1 MKVQCS
7 IFYSNPSIRNPSSEL
22 CQISTLFISFISV
35 ISIFPFGRKTA
46 IFVLNFHLTFS
57 IFYDIILI
65 VFYPLHGSKEISF
78 VHFLERNWQIPI
90 RKLKRMIE
98 VRELTKSY
106 GTTVAVDHVTF
117 DAHAG
122 EVLGFL
128 GPNGAG
134 KTTTMRILTCYLSA
148 DTGSATVAGYDVFEE
163 SVEVRKH
170 IGYLPESAP
179 LYTDMGVIEYLNF
192 MTQVR
197 NVPKSQ
203 RKERIRTVID
213 TCGLEDV
220 IQKDIGELS
229 KGYRQRVGLA
239 QSLIHDPPILI
250 LDEPTSGLDPSQII
264 EIRNLIKNIGQEKLV
279 LFSTHILPEVSATC
293 SRILIINNGKIVANG
308 TPEELSSQAK
318 GEEIVHITIRGAQ
331 ETIEARLNELE
342 FVSQWNCVRTDNG
355 IVSYQINADQGS
367 DAAEALFHIVVENGW
382 SLTELR
388 QESVD
393 LEDVFL
399 NLTDKEQA

>member
-1 MKVQCS
+1 
-7 IFYSNPSIRNPSSEL
+7 
-22 CQISTLFISFISV
+22 
-35 ISIFPFGRKTA
+35 
-46 IFVLNFHLTFS
+46 
-57 IFYDIILI
+57 
-65 VFYPLHGSKEISF
+65 
-78 VHFLERNWQIPI
+78 
-90 RKLKRMIE
+90 MIE
-98 VRELTKSY
+98 VRNLTKSY
-106 GTTVAVDHVTF
+106 GTTLAVDQVSF

-148 DTGSATVAGYDVFEE
+148 DAGSATVAGHDVFEE
-163 SVEVRKH
+163 SVEVRRQ

-179 LYTDMGVIEYLNF
+179 LYADMGVVEYLNF

-197 NVPKSQ
+197 SLPKSQ
-203 RKERIRTVID
+203 RKDRIRTVVE

-293 SRILIINNGKIVANG
+293 TRILIINNGQIVANG
-308 TPEELSSQAK
+308 TPEELASQAK
-318 GEEIVHITIRGAQ
+318 GEEVVHIAIRGSHAD
-331 ETIEARLNELE
+331 IEAQLTELA
-342 FVSQWNCVRTDNG
+342 FITQWQQTDMNDG
-355 IVSYQINADQGS
+355 VATYQIHAAQDSG
-367 DAAEALFHIVVENGW
+367 AAEALFHVVVQNGW

-388 QESVD
+388 QESAD

-399 NLTDKEQA
+399 NLTDKEQT

>member
-1 MKVQCS
+1 
-7 IFYSNPSIRNPSSEL
+7 
-22 CQISTLFISFISV
+22 
-35 ISIFPFGRKTA
+35 
-46 IFVLNFHLTFS
+46 
-57 IFYDIILI
+57 
-65 VFYPLHGSKEISF
+65 
-78 VHFLERNWQIPI
+78 
-90 RKLKRMIE
+90 MIE

-106 GTTVAVDHVTF
+106 GTTVAVDNVTF

-148 DTGSATVAGYDVFEE
+148 DAGNATVAGYDVFED

-197 NVPKSQ
+197 NIPKSQ

-213 TCGLEDV
+213 TCGLDDV

-250 LDEPTSGLDPSQII
+250 LDEPTSGLDPNQIS

-318 GEEIVHITIRGAQ
+318 GEEIVHITIRGTQ
-331 ETIEARLNELE
+331 ETIETQLNELE
-342 FVSQWNCVRTDNG
+342 FVSQWNQVGTDNG
-355 IVSYQINADQGS
+355 TVTYQINAAQGS
-367 DAAEALFHIVVENGW
+367 DAAEALFHVVVENGW

-388 QESVD
+388 QESLD
-393 LEDVFL
+393 LEDVFR
-399 NLTDKEQA
+399 NLTDKEQT

>member
-1 MKVQCS
+1 
-7 IFYSNPSIRNPSSEL
+7 
-22 CQISTLFISFISV
+22 
-35 ISIFPFGRKTA
+35 
-46 IFVLNFHLTFS
+46 
-57 IFYDIILI
+57 
-65 VFYPLHGSKEISF
+65 
-78 VHFLERNWQIPI
+78 
-90 RKLKRMIE
+90 MIE
-98 VRELTKSY
+98 ARELTKSY
-106 GTTVAVDHVTF
+106 GATVAVDQVTF

-163 SVEVRKH
+163 SFEVRRH

-179 LYTDMGVIEYLNF
+179 LYADMGVIEYLNF

-197 NVPKSQ
+197 NIPKSQ
-203 RKERIRTVID
+203 QKERIRTVID

-293 SRILIINNGKIVANG
+293 TRILIINNGKIVANG

-331 ETIEARLNELE
+331 ETIEPQLDTLE
-342 FVSQWNCVRTDNG
+342 FVSQWNRVGTDNG
-355 IVSYQINADQGS
+355 TVSYQINAAQGS
-367 DAAEALFHIVVENGW
+367 EAAETLFRVVVENGW

-399 NLTDKEQA
+399 NLTDKEQV

>member
-1 MKVQCS
+1 
-7 IFYSNPSIRNPSSEL
+7 
-22 CQISTLFISFISV
+22 
-35 ISIFPFGRKTA
+35 
-46 IFVLNFHLTFS
+46 
-57 IFYDIILI
+57 
-65 VFYPLHGSKEISF
+65 
-78 VHFLERNWQIPI
+78 
-90 RKLKRMIE
+90 MIE
-98 VRELTKSY
+98 VKELTKSY

-117 DAHAG
+117 NAHAG

-148 DTGSATVAGYDVFEE
+148 DAGSATVAGYDVFEE

-197 NVPKSQ
+197 GIPKSQ

-250 LDEPTSGLDPSQII
+250 LDEPTSGLDPNQII

-293 SRILIINNGKIVANG
+293 SRVLIINNGKIVANG
-308 TPEELSSQAK
+308 TPDELTNQEK
-318 GEEIVHITIRGAQ
+318 GEEIVHVTIRGTQ
-331 ETIEARLNELE
+331 ETIETQLNELE
-342 FVSQWNCVRTDNG
+342 FVSKWNRVGTDNG
-355 IVSYQINADQGS
+355 TVSYQISTPHGS

-382 SLTELR
+382 SLTELH

-399 NLTDKEQA
+399 NLTHKEQS

>member
-1 MKVQCS
+1 
-7 IFYSNPSIRNPSSEL
+7 
-22 CQISTLFISFISV
+22 
-35 ISIFPFGRKTA
+35 
-46 IFVLNFHLTFS
+46 
-57 IFYDIILI
+57 
-65 VFYPLHGSKEISF
+65 
-78 VHFLERNWQIPI
+78 
-90 RKLKRMIE
+90 MIE

-106 GTTVAVDHVTF
+106 GTTIAVDNVTF

-148 DTGSATVAGYDVFEE
+148 DAGTATVAGYDVFEE

-197 NVPKSQ
+197 NIPKSQ

-213 TCGLEDV
+213 TCGLDDV

-250 LDEPTSGLDPSQII
+250 LDEPTSGLDPNQIS

-318 GEEIVHITIRGAQ
+318 GEEIVHITIRGSQ
-331 ETIEARLNELE
+331 ETIEAQLNALE
-342 FVSQWNCVRTDNG
+342 FVSQWNYIGTDNG
-355 IVSYQINADQGS
+355 TVSYQINAAQGS
-367 DAAEALFHIVVENGW
+367 DAAEALFRVVVENGW

-393 LEDVFL
+393 LEDVFR
-399 NLTDKEQA
+399 NLTDKEQT

>member
-1 MKVQCS
+1 
-7 IFYSNPSIRNPSSEL
+7 
-22 CQISTLFISFISV
+22 
-35 ISIFPFGRKTA
+35 
-46 IFVLNFHLTFS
+46 
-57 IFYDIILI
+57 
-65 VFYPLHGSKEISF
+65 
-78 VHFLERNWQIPI
+78 
-90 RKLKRMIE
+90 MIE

-106 GTTVAVDHVTF
+106 GTTVAVDNVTF

-148 DTGSATVAGYDVFEE
+148 DAGTATVAGYDVFEE

-197 NVPKSQ
+197 NIPKSQ

-213 TCGLEDV
+213 TCGLDDV

-250 LDEPTSGLDPSQII
+250 LDEPTSGLDPNQIS

-318 GEEIVHITIRGAQ
+318 GEEIVHITIRGSQ
-331 ETIEARLNELE
+331 ETIEAQLNALE
-342 FVSQWNCVRTDNG
+342 FVSQWNHIGTDNG
-355 IVSYQINADQGS
+355 TVSYQINAAQGS
-367 DAAEALFHIVVENGW
+367 DAAEALFRVVVENGW

-393 LEDVFL
+393 LEDVFR
-399 NLTDKEQA
+399 NLTDKEQT

>member
-1 MKVQCS
+1 
-7 IFYSNPSIRNPSSEL
+7 
-22 CQISTLFISFISV
+22 
-35 ISIFPFGRKTA
+35 
-46 IFVLNFHLTFS
+46 
-57 IFYDIILI
+57 
-65 VFYPLHGSKEISF
+65 
-78 VHFLERNWQIPI
+78 
-90 RKLKRMIE
+90 MIE

-106 GTTVAVDHVTF
+106 GATVAVDHVTF

-163 SVEVRKH
+163 SFEVRRH

-179 LYTDMGVIEYLNF
+179 LYADMGVIEYLNF

-197 NVPKSQ
+197 NIPKSQ
-203 RKERIRTVID
+203 QKERIRTVID

-293 SRILIINNGKIVANG
+293 TRILIINNGKIVANG

-331 ETIEARLNELE
+331 ETIEPQLDTLE
-342 FVSQWNCVRTDNG
+342 FVSQWNRVGTDNG
-355 IVSYQINADQGS
+355 TVSYQINAAQGS
-367 DAAEALFHIVVENGW
+367 EAAETLFRVVVENGW

-399 NLTDKEQA
+399 NLTDKEQV